1 MGNYPE
7 AKTNYLK
14 ALAICEK
21 SLPSDHPELATSY
34 NNLGSVEY
42 FMGNSPDLTGVAGSR
57 SGQTGSFHLSSR
69 AGRDVEA
76 ADYVRDDSEDITL
89 WYGVLKTDVG
99 TPPTPCAT
107 STSTAPAAAASLRQ
121 RFTSPEYKI

>member
-21 SLPSDHPELATSY
+21 SLPSDHPDLATSY

-57 SGQTGSFHLSSR
+57 SDQAGSFHLSSR
-69 AGRDVEA
+69 DVEA
-76 ADYVRDDSEDITL
+76 ADYARDDSENITL
-89 WYGVLKTDVG
+89 LL
-99 TPPTPCAT
+99 PRMFA
-107 STSTAPAAAASLRQ
+107 
-121 RFTSPEYKI
+121 